1 MNSITMTAKT
11 VEEAVEL
18 GLRELGVD
26 RTEAEI
32 EVVSRG
38 KPGLLGIGS
47 EPAKIKVTKIDNPSE
62 VVQVASDVVNKLIR
76 LMDIDVISTMRHT
89 DGDDEG
95 PFFDIEGEDSA
106 LLIGRRGETLRA
118 LQLLV
123 RTIVGRKLGE
133 NLNFTVDVDGYDD
146 RRMQSLANLADRV
159 ASRVIKTG
167 RSIELEPMSA
177 RERRIVHISL
187 ADQKGI
193 QTESSGEGKDRRVVI
208 QPSQ

>member
-1 MNSITMTAKT
+1 
-11 VEEAVEL
+11 
-18 GLRELGVD
+18 
-26 RTEAEI
+26 
-32 EVVSRG
+32 
-38 KPGLLGIGS
+38 
-47 EPAKIKVTKIDNPSE
+47 
-62 VVQVASDVVNKLIR
+62 
-76 LMDIDVISTMRHT
+76 MDIDVISTMRHT

-123 RTIVGRKLGE
+123 RTIVGRKLGT
-133 NLNFTVDVDGYDD
+133 NVNFSVDVEGYDD
-146 RRMQSLANLADRV
+146 RRRQSLANLADRV

>member
-62 VVQVASDVVNKLIR
+62 VVQVASDVVSKLIR

-123 RTIVGRKLGE
+123 RTIVGRKLGT
-133 NLNFTVDVDGYDD
+133 NLNFTVDVEGYDD
-146 RRMQSLANLADRV
+146 RKRQSLANLADRV

-193 QTESSGEGKDRRVVI
+193 QTESAGEGKDRRVVI

>member
-62 VVQVASDVVNKLIR
+62 VVQVASDVVSKLIR

-123 RTIVGRKLGE
+123 RTIVGRKLGA
-133 NLNFTVDVDGYDD
+133 NLNFTVDVEGYDD
-146 RRMQSLANLADRV
+146 RRRQSLANLADRV

-193 QTESSGEGKDRRVVI
+193 QTESSGEGKERRVVI

>member
-62 VVQVASDVVNKLIR
+62 VVQVASDVVSKLIR

-89 DGDDEG
+89 DGEDEG

-123 RTIVGRKLGE
+123 RTIVGRKLGT
-133 NLNFTVDVDGYDD
+133 NLNFTVDVEGYDD
-146 RRMQSLANLADRV
+146 RRRQSLANLADRV

>member
-62 VVQVASDVVNKLIR
+62 VVQVASDVVSKLIR
-76 LMDIDVISTMRHT
+76 MMDIDVISTMRHT

-123 RTIVGRKLGE
+123 RTIVGRKLGT
-133 NLNFTVDVDGYDD
+133 NVNFSVDVEGYDD
-146 RRMQSLANLADRV
+146 RRRQSLANLADRV

-193 QTESSGEGKDRRVVI
+193 QTESSGEGKDRRVVL

>member
-62 VVQVASDVVNKLIR
+62 VVQVASDVVSKLIR

-89 DGDDEG
+89 DGEDEG

-123 RTIVGRKLGE
+123 RTIVGRKLGT
-133 NLNFTVDVDGYDD
+133 NLNFTVDVEGYDD
-146 RRMQSLANLADRV
+146 RRRQSLSNLADRV

-208 QPSQ
+208 QPSK

>member
-62 VVQVASDVVNKLIR
+62 VVQVASDVVSKLIR

-123 RTIVGRKLGE
+123 RTIVGRKLGT
-133 NLNFTVDVDGYDD
+133 NLNFTVDVEGYDD
-146 RRMQSLANLADRV
+146 RRKQSLANLADRV

-177 RERRIVHISL
+177 KERRIVHISL

>member
-62 VVQVASDVVNKLIR
+62 VVQVASDVVSKLIR

-118 LQLLV
+118 FQLLV
-123 RTIVGRKLGE
+123 RPIVGRKLGT
-133 NLNFTVDVDGYDD
+133 NLNFTVDVEGYDD
-146 RRMQSLANLADRV
+146 RKRQSLANLADRV

-208 QPSQ
+208 QPSK